1 MIEVA
6 ILSVL
11 QGITEFLPISSSGH
25 LVLGK
30 SLLGLGDVGIRLDIF
45 LHVGTLF
52 AVCAFYWR
60 IIRRIALGAFGLGGE
75 SPREA
80 WLYCVKIVVSAVP
93 AAVVGILLKDRI
105 EEAFASPKRLFTVD
119 SVNVSFTLIARC
131 ASLSES
137 MMEESTRR
145 VSVIHSLDVAVGSLP
160 FTTNPFGCAA
170 CSPLLN
176 MHEPIRAQTA
186 TNMAIAM
193 QRLRNLFL

>member
-1 MIEVA
+1 MLEVT

-11 QGITEFLPISSSGH
+11 QGIAEFLPISSSGH

-80 WLYCVKIVVSAVP
+80 WLYCRDLCSPRP
-93 AAVVGILLKDRI
+93 AFCRAAK
-105 EEAFASPKRLFTVD
+105 AS
-119 SVNVSFTLIARC
+119 SGS
-131 ASLSES
+131 
-137 MMEESTRR
+137 STR
-145 VSVIHSLDVAVGSLP
+145 S
-160 FTTNPFGCAA
+160 
-170 CSPLLN
+170 
-176 MHEPIRAQTA
+176 
-186 TNMAIAM
+186 
-193 QRLRNLFL
+193 